1 MATVALRK
9 SNPEGIFL
17 EQLHS
22 RVGACFIPW
31 RFGKSRG
38 ARVSPKPTVL
48 EGGLGYCKVSL
59 SMLSSKS
66 TRFN

>member
-1 MATVALRK
+1 MATVTLRK
-9 SNPEGIFL
+9 RNPEGIFL

-22 RVGACFIPW
+22 RVGACFISW
-31 RFGKSRG
+31 RFGKSIG
-38 ARVSPKPTVL
+38 ACVFPKPTVL
-48 EGGLGYCKVSL
+48 EGRLGYCKVSL